1 MKSPCTIQTDS
12 YVFVRTSDELR
23 VYATSVDARDPRV
36 TWLAV
41 IIAGMA
47 TTVPIR
53 TVGFDTVQRNWGA
66 EDRAVLYQDTPSPE
80 KDTPT
85 E

>member
-1 MKSPCTIQTDS
+1 M
-12 YVFVRTSDELR
+12 
-23 VYATSVDARDPRV
+23 AR
-36 TWLAV
+36 V